1 MKGSKTFYDTI
12 VNLCILN
19 WVSDFI
25 DSTLKEM
32 SIDEVSNLIMYQMR
46 RI

>member
-12 VNLCILN
+12 VNICNLN

-25 DSTLKEM
+25 DSTLQEM
-32 SIDEVSNLIMYQMR
+32 SIDEMSNLTTYQMR